1 MSVPGYV
8 RQRTDLAK
16 DSAYKVTHQE
26 QQLV

>member
-16 DSAYKVTHQE
+16 DSAYKVTRQE